1 MTDVFDKIKAGM
13 ADTRDGIMGPGYEY
27 WANIKPPNEMGMS
40 ENGSLGTL
48 GNNISGLISYVQVL
62 VSGNGEASRPGGP
75 LGNKFFLK
83 TAAKCKESTV
93 AEYNKSKTEE
103 VSNDDKN
110 KKEEKLVDRYI
121 YISNVPDGTIP
132 FISSGMGGAGFSNLK
147 GLIPGAMG
155 NLTALSPFPLFQSF
169 SIGNHPHC
177 AQITMETVGTQNQ
190 RGTETHHVALA
201 DVENMNACW
210 FLDKVNPVSGQRC
223 RELFTKQTTIQNNVG
238 YTNVQRDA
246 VNAIEDGSSP
256 WVGDNAGSSGLAYN
270 NTRERSPLGNSNT
283 IMAVGANYNPIMAE
297 YSKYEE
303 PSYNKN
309 NKNNK
314 NKNKNNK
321 KIKHSRDKKPSLYDY
336 GQNDYSSF
344 YKVNLHGNGLLE
356 HTQYDS
362 SSSDSSDYSSD
373 SDSDSASSVSSIPSG
388 PFTGIETPVDEL
400 LYKMNKTIKKLSN
413 MIDKTNTPILSES
426 SEEDSD
432 AMTKIYY
439 ASISLLLMYILYRTL
454 FVKTKK

>member
-1 MTDVFDKIKAGM
+1 MTDVFDKIKAGL
-13 ADTRDGIMGPGYEY
+13 ADTRDGIMGPGYDY

-93 AEYNKSKTEE
+93 EEYNKSKTEE

-110 KKEEKLVDRYI
+110 KKEDKLVDRYI

-147 GLIPGAMG
+147 GLIPGTMG

-190 RGTETHHVALA
+190 RGTETHHLALA

-210 FLDKVNPVSGQRC
+210 FLDKVNPVSRQRC

-238 YTNVQRDA
+238 YTNIQRDV
-246 VNAIEDGSSP
+246 VNEIEDGSSP

-270 NTRERSPLGNSNT
+270 NAKERSPLGNSNT

-297 YSKYEE
+297 YSKYGE
-303 PSYNKN
+303 PTYQ
-309 NKNNK
+309 
-314 NKNKNNK
+314 NNK
-321 KIKHSRDKKPSLYDY
+321 KVKHARDKKPSLYDY

-344 YKVNLHGNGLLE
+344 YKVNLHGNGLLQ
-356 HTQYDS
+356 HTQYDDES
-362 SSSDSSDYSSD
+362 SSSSSESGYSSD
-373 SDSDSASSVSSIPSG
+373 SDSDSSASSFPSG

-432 AMTKIYY
+432 AITKVYY
-439 ASISLLLMYILYRTL
+439 ASISLVLMYILYRTL